1 VDDAIL
7 RRRVEAARIG
17 HLATTR
23 PDGRPHVVPCC
34 FVLAD
39 DTVYSAVDAKPKST
53 LALQRLRNLATH
65 PAASLVVDHYEEDWT
80 RLWWIRLDGTA
91 RVLEA
96 GAERDAA
103 LESLAA
109 KYQQYVDTPP
119 PGAVIALD
127 VETVRAWP

>member
-7 RRRVEAARIG
+7 RRRVEAARVG

-34 FVLAD
+34 FVLVGD
-39 DTVYSAVDAKPKST
+39 VLYSAVDAKPKSS
-53 LALQRLRNLATH
+53 LALQRLRNLAVQ
-65 PAASLVVDHYEEDWT
+65 PAASLVVDHYEEDWM

-91 RVLEA
+91 RVLES

-103 LESLAA
+103 LEALAA
-109 KYQQYVDTPP
+109 KYEQYVEMPP
-119 PGAVIALD
+119 PGAVVAID
-127 VETVRAWP
+127 VTAWRAWP